1 MQSIWEDEATYT
13 HVSQISLD
21 YVTLKKRKNNPS
33 NLITQLKTWLSSLT
47 TSPHI

>member
-21 YVTLKKRKNNPS
+21 YVTLKKK
-33 NLITQLKTWLSSLT
+33 KK
-47 TSPHI
+47 